1 MIMLTWHD
9 IYIAAPLLLLANGT
23 IFFTIISF
31 IYVILEIPL
40 NSSGGLQVPQ
50 KTTRKIS
57 RFNQRWTFT
66 GLSVPAAIHQT
77 QWKELRDRTQTK
89 NVLLSSSLSP
99 VVLVFA
105 KHTRKQCQHLKKKPT
120 TSATGSAYDI
130 CLHFTICRVRDVSVN
145 RRIFCS
151 KINWC

>member
-1 MIMLTWHD
+1 MLTWHD

-89 NVLLSSSLSP
+89 YVLLSSSLPP

-105 KHTRKQCQHLKKKPT
+105 KHTRKQCQHLKKKKQQLLQQEVHMT
-120 TSATGSAYDI
+120 FACILLSAEYVM
-130 CLHFTICRVRDVSVN
+130 CL
-145 RRIFCS
+145 
-151 KINWC
+151 